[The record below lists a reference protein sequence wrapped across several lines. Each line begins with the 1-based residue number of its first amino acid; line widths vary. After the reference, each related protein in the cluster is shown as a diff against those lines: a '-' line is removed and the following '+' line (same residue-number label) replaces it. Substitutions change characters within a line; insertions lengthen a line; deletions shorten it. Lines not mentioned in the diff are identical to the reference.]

1 MLAAKYPENVELLG
15 CDTEKRKELLL
26 VANKPVGCIDK
37 VYHRLLVDAMEDF
50 LLDFVFDLHEQG
62 ERPPDYVQGPV
73 MKMFSVRLC
82 SFQSCTRCR
91 RHRRRQVRHLQGG
104 CPTSGCSPCG

>member
-37 VYHRLLVDAMEDF
+37 VYHRLLVDAMEGF

-62 ERPPDYVQGPV
+62 KAPGLRPGARYENVLCQALFISILHTMSTSSETTSSPPAR
-73 MKMFSVRLC
+73 RL
-82 SFQSCTRCR
+82 SHFR
-91 RHRRRQVRHLQGG
+91 L
-104 CPTSGCSPCG
+104 